1 MILTTTEEVPGKKI
15 SEILGVV
22 RGNAI
27 RSRGVGGHILASLE
41 RMVGGEITAY
51 QKTLNEAREEALE
64 RMEKEAKKLRA
75 DAVVGL
81 RFTTSDVMQ
90 TAAEVLVFGTAGIQI
105 STKLIKLFKWLNR
118 RIIVVYIR
126 QKA

>member
-15 SEILGVV
+15 SQILGIVKA
-22 RGNAI
+22 NTI

-41 RMVGGEITAY
+41 SVVGGEITAY

-64 RMEKEAKKLRA
+64 RMKKEAKKLKA

-81 RFTTSDVMQ
+81 RFTTSDVMT
-90 TAAEVLVFGTAGIQI
+90 TAAEVLVFGTAV
-105 STKLIKLFKWLNR
+105 KLK
-118 RIIVVYIR
+118 
-126 QKA
+126 